1 MSISGALNNALSG
14 LTVNARMAET
24 VSNNLSNSLTDGYG
38 VRSLE
43 LSAGQTGGAGGGV
56 RVISVNRFVDA
67 GILADRRLADA
78 ALGGEERSAET
89 LTRLQQTLGGPEDA
103 FGLSAR
109 LSQFEQA
116 LISASSD
123 PGSETRLANVFSRL
137 NDVTDT

>member
-1 MSISGALNNALSG
+1 MSISGALSNALSG

-78 ALGGEERSAET
+78 ALGGRT
-89 LTRLQQTLGGPEDA
+89 QC
-103 FGLSAR
+103 
-109 LSQFEQA
+109 
-116 LISASSD
+116 
-123 PGSETRLANVFSRL
+123 
-137 NDVTDT
+137 